1 MLAMSGSVGFG
12 RVAGG
17 AANVEIALRDVRD
30 SDLPVFWA
38 QTSDE
43 RAQYMAAV
51 TRGYHYDRAAFD
63 AHWAKVRSDPAV
75 IVRTVLAD
83 GEVAGHAAVFGPPD
97 EREVST
103 LAVTRDLRGRCRT
116 IGIRS
121 HPERRIRHLSPQS
134 QTGPAVS
141 TSSSPHRTAV
151 RQWPTVPGRRAT
163 NLVRAHM
170 PAPVPRSR
178 RRPPPISRTDS

>member
-1 MLAMSGSVGFG
+1 VTVSRQNGIIAPLLRRGGLGHLIKTAGG
-12 RVAGG
+12 RATCG

-30 SDLPVFWA
+30 SDLPTFWA

-43 RAQYMAAV
+43 RAQHMAAV

-97 EREVST
+97 EREVT
-103 LAVTRDLRGRCRT
+103 
-116 IGIRS
+116 
-121 HPERRIRHLSPQS
+121 
-134 QTGPAVS
+134 
-141 TSSSPHRTAV
+141 
-151 RQWPTVPGRRAT
+151 
-163 NLVRAHM
+163 
-170 PAPVPRSR
+170 
-178 RRPPPISRTDS
+178 

>member
-1 MLAMSGSVGFG
+1 LLRRSGLAQLIKTVGFG

-51 TRGYHYDRAAFD
+51 TRGYHHDRAAFD

-97 EREVST
+97 EREVTYLVDRAYWGRGVASAALAALLGLERIRPLHAHAAADNAGSIRVLQKCGFAITGRGRIFARARGEEIDEVALT
-103 LAVTRDLRGRCRT
+103 LA
-116 IGIRS
+116 
-121 HPERRIRHLSPQS
+121 
-134 QTGPAVS
+134 
-141 TSSSPHRTAV
+141 
-151 RQWPTVPGRRAT
+151 
-163 NLVRAHM
+163 
-170 PAPVPRSR
+170 
-178 RRPPPISRTDS
+178 